1 MKKKLHI
8 VHIISNLGIGGAE
21 GILFQLLSNLDT
33 SEFKHTVVYFH
44 DGPYVKKINKLDIKT
59 HQVNGLLFTY
69 DPVFIVRFFFL
80 IKKLKPDC
88 LHTLLWAA
96 NFLGRI
102 IASILKIPHVEVL
115 HNNIEQNGLV
125 RLALDRITV
134 RQRGE
139 LVAVSD
145 GVHDSL
151 KKYAPW
157 LLYRPAQVI
166 KNGIAYEESKSKIT
180 RKSLGLSENHF
191 IIGSVGRFE
200 WVKNYGLLLTAFALL
215 YDDHRKAR
223 LVLVGQGS
231 QERFLRQRAY
241 DLSIDD
247 RVIFVVGK
255 DAKPYYELFDAFV
268 LASPREGISLALL
281 EAMQAGVAP
290 VVTNFTNHHD
300 VIENKKNGL
309 LAPAGDPVALAQKI
323 DQLIQ
328 SRALRRRISE
338 SAKKRIA
345 SDFKIKTMV
354 QEYKKLYEQV
364 AFRGFLA
371 QNTQNQSN

>member
-1 MKKKLHI
+1 MKKKIHL
-8 VHIISNLGIGGAE
+8 VHVISNLGVGGAE
-21 GILFQLLSNLDT
+21 GVLFQLLSNLDS

-44 DGPYVKKINKLDIKT
+44 DGPYVKKINKLGIKT

-69 DPVFIVRFFFL
+69 DPVFLVRFFLL
-80 IKKLKPDC
+80 IKKLKPGC

-96 NFLGRI
+96 NLLGRLT
-102 IASILKIPHVEVL
+102 ASFLKIPHVEVL

-139 LVAVSD
+139 LVVVSD

-166 KNGIAYEESKSKIT
+166 KNGIAYEESKSQIT
-180 RKSLGLSENHF
+180 RESLGFGEGHF

-200 WVKNYGLLLTAFALL
+200 RVKNYGLLLTAFALL

-223 LVLVGQGS
+223 LVLVGHGS
-231 QERFLRQRAY
+231 QEQFLRRRAY
-241 DLSIDD
+241 DLGIDD
-247 RVIFVVGK
+247 RVVFVVGQ
-255 DAKPYYELFDAFV
+255 DAKPYYELFDTFV
-268 LASPREGISLALL
+268 LASPKEGISLALL
-281 EAMQAGVAP
+281 EAMQAGVAS
-290 VVTNFTNHHD
+290 VVTNLDELHD
-300 VIENKKNGL
+300 VIEDKKNGL
-309 LAPAGDPVALAQKI
+309 LVPAEDPIALAQKI
-323 DQLIQ
+323 NELIE
-328 SRALRRRISE
+328 SRALRRRIAE
-338 SAKKRIA
+338 GAKKRIA

-364 AFRGFLA
+364 AFREF
-371 QNTQNQSN
+371 SV

>member
-1 MKKKLHI
+1 MKKKLHL
-8 VHIISNLGIGGAE
+8 VHVISNLGIGGAE
-21 GILFQLLSNLDT
+21 GVLFQLLRNLNT

-44 DGPYVKKINKLDIKT
+44 DGPYVKKINKLGIKT
-59 HQVNGLLFTY
+59 YQVNGLLFTY
-69 DPVFIVRFFFL
+69 DPIFMVRFFLL
-80 IKKLKPDC
+80 IKKLKPGC

-96 NFLGRI
+96 NLLGRLT
-102 IASILKIPHVEVL
+102 ASIFKIPHVEVL

-125 RLALDRITV
+125 RLALDRITAH
-134 RQRGE
+134 QRGE
-139 LVAVSD
+139 LVVVSD

-166 KNGIAYEESKSKIT
+166 KNGIADEESKSQIT
-180 RKSLGLSENHF
+180 RKSLGLTESHF

-215 YDDHRKAR
+215 YDDHRRAR

-231 QERFLRQRAY
+231 QEKFLRKRAY
-241 DLSIDD
+241 DLGIDD

-268 LASPREGISLALL
+268 MASPKEGISLALL
-281 EAMQAGVAP
+281 EAMQVGVAS
-290 VVTNFTNHHD
+290 VVTSSTNSHD
-300 VIENKKNGL
+300 VIEDKKNGFL
-309 LAPAGDPVALAQKI
+309 VPAGDPVALAQKI

-328 SRALRRRISE
+328 SRALRRRIAE
-338 SAKKRIA
+338 AAKKRIA
-345 SDFKIKTMV
+345 EDFKIKTMI

-364 AFRGFLA
+364 AFRGFSA
-371 QNTQNQSN
+371 